1 MRDAKLE
8 ALVRVPL
15 FSGLAKKDLIY
26 LTSRVDD
33 VRVGPG
39 TTLTRQGTVNN
50 TFYLVLDGEVVITVD
65 GEPRATLH
73 PGDFLGEISML
84 ELTTATAT
92 AITRTAARLLVMSH
106 RQFHDAVLGNKQL
119 RAVVSA
125 TEHAR
130 LLENSRAVSA
140 GTDRRAR
147 CRDHPPA
154 EVVTAG
160 TRRLIGAR
168 RS

>member
-1 MRDAKLE
+1 MKDAKLE

-39 TTLTRQGTVNN
+39 TTLTRQGMANN

-92 AITRTAARLLVMSH
+92 AITQSPARLLVMSH
-106 RQFHDAVLGNKQL
+106 RQFHDAILGNKQL

-130 LLENSRAVSA
+130 LLENTRAVSA
-140 GTDRRAR
+140 GTDRRAH
-147 CRDHPPA
+147 CHDDPPA
-154 EVVTAG
+154 EAVTAG
-160 TRRLIGAR
+160 AR
-168 RS
+168 RPIGGWRS